1 MALNPANATTSS
13 VASSATSVTLFAS
26 NINARGRSIYN
37 DSTQVLSVVYGPTA
51 SSTLVKFKLAAGDY
65 WEAPQP
71 IYTGV
76 VAGIWASANGNARL
90 SEEY

>member
-1 MALNPANATTSS
+1 MALNPANATPAS

-26 NINARGRSIYN
+26 NINARARSVYN
-37 DSTQVLSVVYGPTA
+37 DSTQVLTITYGATA
-51 SSTLVKFKLAAGDY
+51 STTLVKVKLAASDY

-71 IYTGV
+71 LYTGLV
-76 VAGIWASANGNARL
+76 SGIWASANGSART